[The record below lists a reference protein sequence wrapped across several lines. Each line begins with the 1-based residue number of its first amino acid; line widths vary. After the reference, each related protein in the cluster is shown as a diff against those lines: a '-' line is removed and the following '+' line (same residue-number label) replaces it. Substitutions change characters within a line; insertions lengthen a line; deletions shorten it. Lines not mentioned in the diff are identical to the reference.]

1 MFVYQNNLN
10 IGENMTDKRFF
21 LKGVTIG
28 KNYILGEEH
37 NHLSNVMRLK
47 PNDEIILIGDDE
59 FDYYGNILEIKKD
72 RTLVDVFKKEKN
84 LANPKVEVTAFIAM
98 NKREPMSLMVRMLSE
113 LGVSIIV
120 PIITKWT
127 LGQDRTDKM
136 ERYQK
141 IADQSVKQCRRSRT
155 MKIMEPQ
162 KLTDACK
169 SFKEYDEVL
178 FAYENENQ
186 NIIPN
191 LEQKKKIA
199 FLIGPVAGFDK
210 DEAEFIEK
218 SGAKGVTLGKR
229 ILRADTA
236 AIAIASVIFEKS
248 GEWKK

>member
-1 MFVYQNNLN
+1 MN
-10 IGENMTDKRFF
+10 DKRFF
-21 LKGVTIG
+21 VLGAKLG
-28 KNYILGEEH
+28 KNIVEGDEH
-37 NHLSNVMRLK
+37 NHLANVMRFK
-47 PNDEIILIGDDE
+47 VGDEVILIADDD
-59 FDYYGNILEIKKD
+59 FDYYGIIEEIKKNHTVVNVT
-72 RTLVDVFKKEKN
+72 RKEKN
-84 LANPKVEVTAFIAM
+84 LCNPTVEVTAFVAM
-98 NKREPMSLMVRMLSE
+98 NKREQTSLMVRMLSE
-113 LGVSIIV
+113 LGVSFYV

-162 KLTDACK
+162 KLEAACK

-186 NIIPN
+186 NVIPN
-191 LEQKKKIA
+191 LEQKNRIA
-199 FLIGPVAGFDK
+199 FVIGPVAGFDK
-210 DEAEFIEK
+210 DEAELIEK

-236 AIAIASVIFEKS
+236 AIALASVIFEKT